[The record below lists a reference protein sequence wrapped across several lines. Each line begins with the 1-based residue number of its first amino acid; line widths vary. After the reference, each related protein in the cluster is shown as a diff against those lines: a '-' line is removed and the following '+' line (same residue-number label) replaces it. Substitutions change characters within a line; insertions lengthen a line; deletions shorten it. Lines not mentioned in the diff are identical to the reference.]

1 MRELHEILKNN
12 FVIKKFVAEIQS
24 DLGVLKKVVK
34 LKVEFLLKN
43 KFCNKFISKL
53 ENYKLSPFLTRP
65 HQ

>member
-24 DLGVLKKVVK
+24 DLGVFKKDVK

-43 KFCNKFISKL
+43 KFCNKFK
-53 ENYKLSPFLTRP
+53 NYKLSPF
-65 HQ
+65 